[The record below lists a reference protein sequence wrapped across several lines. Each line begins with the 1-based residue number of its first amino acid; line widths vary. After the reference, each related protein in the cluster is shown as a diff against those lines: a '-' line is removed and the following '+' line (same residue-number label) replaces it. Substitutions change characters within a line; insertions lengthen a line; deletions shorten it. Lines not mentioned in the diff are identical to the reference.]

1 MREPTWVFRTLDYLL
16 RWRLCEMDVGYLEWV
31 QRALMGDPYGGGE
44 SGQLTPSTWHRGQ
57 DKDKRRSVWWPM
69 SVHMV

>member
-1 MREPTWVFRTLDYLL
+1 
-16 RWRLCEMDVGYLEWV
+16 MDVGYLEWV

-44 SGQLTPSTWHRGQ
+44 SGQLTPTWHRGQ

>member
-44 SGQLTPSTWHRGQ
+44 SGQLTPTWHRGQ